1 MQGVQD
7 GKQATT
13 RAGREAADLWR
24 QVWHLMDE
32 IGDGVRVSKVKAH
45 TSWWDVWDGKITLRD
60 RGGNEAAD
68 AAAKAM
74 LNEALLEAP
83 IRNFSVQAAR
93 AMLWAKWIVKYAS
106 DWLDDAD
113 PMDDVPAV
121 PAERRERG
129 ESESNKLEH
138 QVWEVGSLSMCSRC
152 GRQEQLRAGRRGYRA
167 DACKGS
173 AGGRALAHATGNK
186 NWVWAHHLHSE
197 ADMRKKGAWLIQRG
211 RVPPSMVTDEPLQG
225 AGAGEEGHA
234 LAETHPDGSEEGWRP
249 WLDDLAWLYLPHLEQ
264 GSARR
269 MEEDLQAKWASGA
282 ARTPAGHLL
291 RSSGSTVW
299 CLRCACFAR
308 QRHGSGL
315 KSTCE
320 PRRDNSSL
328 IRTKRLQS
336 GLHPLTGEPLK

>member
-1 MQGVQD
+1 MATRDVYTDGSVASGWWRATRAAWATVAIDAQGEVVWTQQGVCGEPQASIYRAELTAVLETLRVAVPPLTIHVDNAAVVQGIQD

-138 QVWEVGSLSMCSRC
+138 QVWEDGNLSMCSRC
-152 GRQEQLRAGRRGYRA
+152 GRQEQLRAGRRGYRV
-167 DACKGS
+167 DA
-173 AGGRALAHATGNK
+173 
-186 NWVWAHHLHSE
+186 
-197 ADMRKKGAWLIQRG
+197 
-211 RVPPSMVTDEPLQG
+211 
-225 AGAGEEGHA
+225 
-234 LAETHPDGSEEGWRP
+234 
-249 WLDDLAWLYLPHLEQ
+249 
-264 GSARR
+264 
-269 MEEDLQAKWASGA
+269 
-282 ARTPAGHLL
+282 
-291 RSSGSTVW
+291 
-299 CLRCACFAR
+299 
-308 QRHGSGL
+308 
-315 KSTCE
+315 
-320 PRRDNSSL
+320 
-328 IRTKRLQS
+328 
-336 GLHPLTGEPLK
+336 